1 MRLGELN
8 KIERYFLH
16 SISFSLYISTEE
28 FEHYHSGLQAT
39 IAIRDVS
46 VHVAPSTTLSQ
57 DEQVYEYSHSF
68 QIDEPEGYSELLQH
82 HDCCCEANEDQRL
95 SCYS

>member
-28 FEHYHSGLQAT
+28 FEHYQSGLQAT
-39 IAIRDVS
+39 ITLSYVC

-57 DEQVYEYSHSF
+57 DEEIYEYSHNF
-68 QIDEPEGYSELLQH
+68 QIDEPEGYS
-82 HDCCCEANEDQRL
+82 
-95 SCYS
+95 